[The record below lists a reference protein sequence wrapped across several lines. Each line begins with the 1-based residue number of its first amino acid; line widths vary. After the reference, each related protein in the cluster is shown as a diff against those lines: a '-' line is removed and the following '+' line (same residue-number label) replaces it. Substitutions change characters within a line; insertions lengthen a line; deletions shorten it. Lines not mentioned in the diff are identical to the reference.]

1 MTRTTTPPIS
11 APNPLQ
17 LSLGPVLF
25 YWTRERYQAF
35 YRDAAD
41 WPVDIVTLGETVCS
55 RRRDMKLDDWLGIG
69 RELTQAGKQVVLA
82 SQTLIESEA
91 DLRDL
96 RKLCDNGDFIV
107 EANDQSALQRLSKA
121 GLPFIAGAAL
131 NLYNPPTLQV
141 LARAGMQRWQ
151 APVEMSQ
158 QGLAQLISDCRQAGM
173 PHPCEVF
180 AFGHLPL
187 AWSSRCFTA
196 RRHQTPKDRCK
207 FVCQKYP
214 EGLVLRSQESHD
226 VFTLNGIQT
235 LSSAC
240 QDLRHE
246 LSTMA
251 QMGVSVARLSP
262 RAQGMAEVVNAFDQ
276 ARHGKLPA
284 PDPLA
289 LVEAD
294 VCDGYWYGRPGMDS
308 TRNKAAMIPS

>member
-1 MTRTTTPPIS
+1 MSNTTPTPS
-11 APNPLQ
+11 PTLSTSPLQ

-25 YWTRERYQAF
+25 YWTRQRYADF
-35 YRDAAD
+35 YREAAD
-41 WPVDIVTLGETVCS
+41 WPVEIITLGETVCS

-107 EANDQSALQRLSKA
+107 EANDQSALQRLSSA

-131 NLYNPPTLQV
+131 NLYNPATLGV
-141 LARAGMQRWQ
+141 MARAGMRRWQ

-158 QGLAQLISDCRQAGM
+158 QDLAKLIHDCHQAGI

-180 AFGHLPL
+180 AYGHLPL

-214 EGLVLRSQESHD
+214 EGLVLRSQESRD

-246 LSTMA
+246 LTVMA
-251 QMGVSVARLSP
+251 DMGVSVARLSP
-262 RAQGMAEVVNAFDQ
+262 RAEGMAEVVKAFDQ
-276 ARHGKLPA
+276 SRHGRLA
-284 PDPLA
+284 TPDPLT
-289 LVEAD
+289 LVDAEI
-294 VCDGYWYGRPGMDS
+294 CDGYWYGRPGMDN
-308 TRNKAAMIPS
+308 TRTMTG

>member
-1 MTRTTTPPIS
+1 MTIPPT
-11 APNPLQ
+11 LQ

-25 YWTRERYQAF
+25 YWTREHYANF
-35 YRDAAD
+35 YREAAD
-41 WPVDIVTLGETVCS
+41 WPVEIITLGETVCS

-69 RELTQAGKQVVLA
+69 RELSQAGKQVVLA

-96 RKLCDNGDFIV
+96 RKICDNGNFIV
-107 EANDQSALQRLSKA
+107 EANDQSALQLLSHA

-131 NLYNPPTLQV
+131 NLYNPATLGV
-141 LARAGMQRWQ
+141 MNRAGMQRWQ
-151 APVEMSQ
+151 APVEMSRDD
-158 QGLAQLISDCRQAGM
+158 LAQLIADGHQAGVNQ
-173 PHPCEVF
+173 PCEVF
-180 AFGHLPL
+180 AYGHLPL

-196 RRHQTPKDRCK
+196 RRHQKSKDRCQ

-214 EGLVLRSQESHD
+214 EGLVLRTQESRD

-246 LSTMA
+246 LTTMTN
-251 QMGVSVARLSP
+251 MGVSVARLSP
-262 RAQGMAEVVNAFDQ
+262 RAEGMAEVIHAFDQ
-276 ARHGKLPA
+276 ARNGRLPP
-284 PDPLA
+284 PDPLT

-294 VCDGYWYGRPGMDS
+294 ICDGYWYGRPGMDN
-308 TRNKAAMIPS
+308 TRPQANY

>member
-1 MTRTTTPPIS
+1 MSTPPT
-11 APNPLQ
+11 LQ

-25 YWTRERYQAF
+25 YWTREHYAGF
-35 YRDAAD
+35 YREAAD
-41 WPVDIVTLGETVCS
+41 WPVEIITLGETVCS

-107 EANDQSALQRLSKA
+107 EANDQSALQRLSNA
-121 GLPFIAGAAL
+121 GLPFVAGAAL
-131 NLYNPPTLQV
+131 NLYNPATLDV
-141 LARAGMQRWQ
+141 MKRAGMQRWQ
-151 APVEMSQ
+151 APVEMSRDD
-158 QGLAQLISDCRQAGM
+158 LTQLIADCHQTGVSQ
-173 PHPCEVF
+173 PCEVF
-180 AFGHLPL
+180 AYGHLPL

-196 RRHQTPKDRCK
+196 RRHQKPKDRCQ

-214 EGLVLRSQESHD
+214 EGLVLRSQESRD

-246 LSTMA
+246 LPAMA
-251 QMGVSVARLSP
+251 EMGVSVARLSP
-262 RAQGMAEVVNAFDQ
+262 RAEGMAEVVSAFNQ
-276 ARHGKLPA
+276 ARQGRLPI
-284 PDPLA
+284 PDPLT
-289 LVEAD
+289 LVDAEI
-294 VCDGYWYGRPGMDS
+294 CDGYWYGQPGMDN
-308 TRNKAAMIPS
+308 TRTGAN